1 MVTPARGKRP
11 TAHPGNLPAN
21 HTTTVG
27 LGPLDPRLVRSFW
40 GVDYTPH
47 GTQLQFGCG
56 VTQEEVIQDL
66 RLLYQITPRIRLY
79 GMDCNQADY
88 VLNGMRILNI
98 NMGVILTIWV
108 DSNQTTYQRQYDT
121 FWRVL
126 ETYGGDNII
135 GVSIGNE
142 ALFRKEVSVS
152 TLVASIR
159 DVKKKMIAMGYPK
172 IPVYTSD
179 IRELPKLMPEQDAV
193 LDNVHPFFA
202 GTLPQDAAN
211 WTWHYFYGV
220 DQYPTIK
227 LAEKLNQ
234 TQTKPAMISEIGWPT
249 FPEDGSI
256 QAAIPSVE
264 NQKILLD
271 TFICQANR
279 RGVPYFWFE
288 FKDEPWKQDM
298 FNETR
303 ESFWGIFDKDN
314 NLKVSSLPNCTL
326 PVWKKGDLFIPQP
339 KPLDS

>member
-11 TAHPGNLPAN
+11 ITPPANLPTN
-21 HTTTVG
+21 HSTTVG
-27 LGPLDPRLVRSFW
+27 LGPLDSRLARSFW

-47 GTQLQFGCG
+47 GTQLQFKCG
-56 VTQEEVIQDL
+56 VTQEEVIEDL

-88 VLNGMRILNI
+88 VMNGMRILNI
-98 NMGVILTIWV
+98 DMGVILTIWV
-108 DSNQTTYQRQYDT
+108 DNNQTTYQRQYNN

-135 GVSIGNE
+135 GVSVGNE

-152 TLVASIR
+152 TLVAAIR
-159 DVKKKMIAMGYPK
+159 DVKQKMISLGYPD
-172 IPVYTSD
+172 IPVYTTD
-179 IRELPKLMPEQDAV
+179 IRELPKIMPEQDAV

-202 GTLPQDAAN
+202 GTLAQDAAN
-211 WTWHYFYGV
+211 WTYHYFYGV

-227 LAEKLNQ
+227 LAEKLGQNK
-234 TQTKPAMISEIGWPT
+234 TKPAMISEIGWPT

-256 QAAIPSVE
+256 QAAVPSIE
-264 NQKILLD
+264 NQQILLD

-279 RGVPYFWFE
+279 RGLPYFWFE
-288 FKDEPWKQDM
+288 FKDEPWKQAM

-314 NLKVSSLPNCTL
+314 NLKVPSLPNCTL
-326 PVWKKGDLFIPQP
+326 PLWKKGDLYIPQP
-339 KPLDS
+339 KPLDN